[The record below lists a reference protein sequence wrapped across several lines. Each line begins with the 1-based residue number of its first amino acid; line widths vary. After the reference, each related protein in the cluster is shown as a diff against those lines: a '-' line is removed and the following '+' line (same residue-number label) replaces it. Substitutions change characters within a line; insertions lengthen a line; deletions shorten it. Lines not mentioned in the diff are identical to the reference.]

1 MSENFAGALLMPGE
15 VVTRLW
21 AERGESDLIEW
32 LNAAATSLRVTAV
45 PRQPR
50 GDPSSYGGAPF
61 TRFALFTERTEISGM
76 VKIDMDS
83 IKQLSVA
90 ERVRLV
96 QDIWETLQPTA
107 EELPLTEEQR
117 QLIERRLEEHRSDPD
132 SAIPWEQVKAR
143 IESE

>member
-1 MSENFAGALLMPGE
+1 MA
-15 VVTRLW
+15 
-21 AERGESDLIEW
+21 
-32 LNAAATSLRVTAV
+32 
-45 PRQPR
+45 
-50 GDPSSYGGAPF
+50 
-61 TRFALFTERTEISGM
+61 
-76 VKIDMDS
+76 KIDMDS

-90 ERVRLV
+90 ERVRLA

-117 QLIERRLEEHRSDPD
+117 QLVDRRLEEHRRDPD

>member
-1 MSENFAGALLMPGE
+1 
-15 VVTRLW
+15 
-21 AERGESDLIEW
+21 
-32 LNAAATSLRVTAV
+32 
-45 PRQPR
+45 
-50 GDPSSYGGAPF
+50 
-61 TRFALFTERTEISGM
+61 M

-83 IKQLSVA
+83 IKQLGVA

-117 QLIERRLEEHRSDPD
+117 QLIDRRLEEHRRDPD
-132 SAIPWEQVKAR
+132 SAIPWEQVEAR

>member
-1 MSENFAGALLMPGE
+1 
-15 VVTRLW
+15 
-21 AERGESDLIEW
+21 
-32 LNAAATSLRVTAV
+32 
-45 PRQPR
+45 
-50 GDPSSYGGAPF
+50 
-61 TRFALFTERTEISGM
+61 

-83 IKQLSVA
+83 IKQLSIA

-96 QDIWETLQPTA
+96 QDIWDTLQPTA

-117 QLIERRLEEHRSDPD
+117 QLIDRRLEEHRRDPD

>member
-1 MSENFAGALLMPGE
+1 MA
-15 VVTRLW
+15 
-21 AERGESDLIEW
+21 
-32 LNAAATSLRVTAV
+32 
-45 PRQPR
+45 
-50 GDPSSYGGAPF
+50 
-61 TRFALFTERTEISGM
+61 
-76 VKIDMDS
+76 KIDMDS

-90 ERVRLV
+90 ERVRLA

-117 QLIERRLEEHRSDPD
+117 QLVDRRLEEHRRDPH